1 MQTRTYG
8 ELFKGISAL
17 VGTGGQLAT
26 GEQDILRHFINRR
39 FQQAF
44 DSSPI
49 WPRYLVTSEERRI
62 IALSVENAAGT
73 NGSVANGDYYLLGS
87 SKSTSSNTTPGTSI
101 FYKTTSPDDGSLID
115 TADAI
120 IFKTAGGRWNINT
133 GATLSRAAGNV
144 VDVSGVGTNRYS
156 SADNEKKSFP
166 YEVEYWNAGTG
177 ASGRPTIFQKQAI
190 PYTENNRNNIGD
202 FHRIHRKTP
211 FINDSTAEYD
221 FSVDINGANILNIPN
236 TEDSSAYITY
246 KREFTPYTITSGYY
260 DSSLEVPG
268 EFFNFIVHAVY
279 ADFLRVEGKQELA
292 IGEEQA
298 AMSYLMTELEKVDI
312 ISNNNT
318 VNKRFSTHGTRQS
331 R

>member
-17 VGTGGQLAT
+17 VGTGGQLVT
-26 GEQDILRHFINRR
+26 GEQDQLRHFINRR

-44 DSSPI
+44 DASPI

-62 IALSVENAAGT
+62 IALTIENAAGT
-73 NGSVANGDYYLLGS
+73 GASDINGDYYLLGS

-115 TADAI
+115 TANAA
-120 IFKTAGGRWNINT
+120 IFKTAAGRWNINT
-133 GATLSRAAGNV
+133 GVTLSRAAGNV
-144 VDVSGVGTNRYS
+144 VDVQGVGTNRYNP
-156 SADNEKKSFP
+156 ADNEAKSFP
-166 YEVEYWNAGTG
+166 YEIVVWNTANS

-190 PYTENNRNNIGD
+190 PYTETNKNNIGD
-202 FHRIHRKTP
+202 FRRIHRKTP
-211 FINDSTAEYD
+211 FINNSSIEYD
-221 FSVDINGANILNIPN
+221 FSVDIDGANILNIPN
-236 TEDSSAYITY
+236 TEDGSAYITY

-279 ADFLRVEGKQELA
+279 ADFLRVEGKQEIA
-292 IGEEQA
+292 IGEEQIA
-298 AMSYLMTELEKVDI
+298 LSYLTSELEKVDI

-318 VNKRFSTHGTRQS
+318 VNKRFSTYVNRQS

>member
-120 IFKTAGGRWNINT
+120 IFKTAGG
-133 GATLSRAAGNV
+133 SR
-144 VDVSGVGTNRYS
+144 
-156 SADNEKKSFP
+156 
-166 YEVEYWNAGTG
+166 
-177 ASGRPTIFQKQAI
+177 Q
-190 PYTENNRNNIGD
+190 
-202 FHRIHRKTP
+202 
-211 FINDSTAEYD
+211 
-221 FSVDINGANILNIPN
+221 
-236 TEDSSAYITY
+236 
-246 KREFTPYTITSGYY
+246 
-260 DSSLEVPG
+260 
-268 EFFNFIVHAVY
+268 
-279 ADFLRVEGKQELA
+279 
-292 IGEEQA
+292 
-298 AMSYLMTELEKVDI
+298 
-312 ISNNNT
+312 
-318 VNKRFSTHGTRQS
+318 
-331 R
+331 

>member
-1 MQTRTYG
+1 MWTRY
-8 ELFKGISAL
+8 
-17 VGTGGQLAT
+17 VV
-26 GEQDILRHFINRR
+26 
-39 FQQAF
+39 
-44 DSSPI
+44 SSEK
-49 WPRYLVTSEERRI
+49 RKI
-62 IALSVENAAGT
+62 IALTIENASGT
-73 NGSVANGDYYLLGS
+73 GASNVNGKYYLLGTQKLGGASVAKVGSNIYSKTTNVDEGGTVIDGTFIYEQFPS
-87 SKSTSSNTTPGTSI
+87 SNRWMIDDNATLHRNTDGTLNISDSGIIRYQEEPSTSGH
-101 FYKTTSPDDGSLID
+101 
-115 TADAI
+115 A
-120 IFKTAGGRWNINT
+120 
-133 GATLSRAAGNV
+133 
-144 VDVSGVGTNRYS
+144 
-156 SADNEKKSFP
+156 SAP
-166 YEVEYWNAGTG
+166 YEVVVWSALNS

-221 FSVDINGANILNIPN
+221 FSVDIDGANILNIPN
-236 TEDSSAYITY
+236 TEDSSAYVTY

-279 ADFLRVEGKQELA
+279 ADFLRAEGKQELA